1 MGDACGTDSALSSG
15 ELVGGRTRT
24 RIPRRLAFVQAILRL
39 GRVALLALRDVLGH
53 VRVVHDGPLRRDVL
67 LERRGFVHPFAP
79 ERGRCVSDLSP
90 AIHPAL
96 RGVHFGTDGVAPG
109 RARLDARVGAV
120 RTAVVLVGAVAAVA
134 HAVVDARRWQH
145 RGLVPAVAAVELAVR
160 ARGRACS
167 WVVVVGGSVDV
178 GQSSGSCIDV

>member
-1 MGDACGTDSALSSG
+1 MGPIRRSPSG

-24 RIPRRLAFVQAILRL
+24 RIPRRLALVQAILRL

-67 LERRGFVHPFAP
+67 LERRGFVHPFAS
-79 ERGRCVSDLSP
+79 ERGRGVSDLPP

-134 HAVVDARRWQH
+134 HAVVDARRWQ
-145 RGLVPAVAAVELAVR
+145 RPRAC
-160 ARGRACS
+160 ARGCGSGTRRSRTRTCLF
-167 WVVVVGGSVDV
+167 VGGGGWWVSRRGSVERFV
-178 GQSSGSCIDV
+178 Y